1 MSSDIVRQKDRLF
14 MAIGSVVVQF
24 QFIENIVAEILAS
37 LMQMREPEDQHR
49 VAAAMSYRQ
58 KVDLMCDL
66 YSIRK
71 NALWPDV
78 EIDVARKSLF
88 AAEEFRNA
96 VVHSFWHL
104 DGSGVKK
111 WMRTKS
117 TLRTSDGL
125 KITVGEA
132 NIERIETGSRML
144 YTVRDWYLGDS
155 VAIKDATK
163 ELKTCTQMLSS

>member
-1 MSSDIVRQKDRLF
+1 

-66 YSIRK
+66 YTMRK
-71 NALWPDV
+71 NAQWPDV
-78 EIDVARKSLF
+78 EIDVARKSLY
-88 AAEEFRNA
+88 AAEEFRNSI
-96 VVHSFWHL
+96 VHSFWHL
-104 DGSGVKK
+104 DGTGVQK

-117 TLRTSDGL
+117 NLRTSDGL
-125 KITVGEA
+125 KITVGKA
-132 NIERIETGSRML
+132 NIERIETGARML

-155 VAIKDATK
+155 VALRNAAK
-163 ELKTCTQMLSS
+163 ELKTCTQILSS